1 MRPSR
6 PELPAAKVTFVFY
19 RQIGSTWTFVTKR
32 DVYIN
37 SLGKAS
43 TTFKFTRAGGWY
55 VRSIA
60 NPTPFN
66 ANSVWSPLERY
77 SVR

>member
-1 MRPSR
+1 VS
-6 PELPAAKVTFVFY
+6 FVLY
-19 RQIGSTWTFVTKR
+19 RRVGTAWTFVTKR

-37 SLGKAS
+37 SLGQAS
-43 TTFKFTRAGGWY
+43 TTFKFTRAGEWY

-60 NPTPFN
+60 NPTPYN

-77 SVR
+77 HVR